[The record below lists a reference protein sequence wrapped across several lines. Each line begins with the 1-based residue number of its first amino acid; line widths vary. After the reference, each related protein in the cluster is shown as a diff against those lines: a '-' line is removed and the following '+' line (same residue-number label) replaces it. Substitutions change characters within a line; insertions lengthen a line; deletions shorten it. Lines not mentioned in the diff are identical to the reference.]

1 MKFKFNS
8 IEKKWI
14 QIGAKDIEYL
24 FMFMALGKKKKK
36 KKTLKRNILKKTPL
50 HSSLLVNQLY
60 KFQLERVQRITYE
73 I

>member
-14 QIGAKDIEYL
+14 QIGAEDIEYL
-24 FMFMALGKKKKK
+24 FMIMALEK

-50 HSSLLVNQLY
+50 RSSLLVNQLH
-60 KFQLERVQRITYE
+60 KFQFERVQRITYE
-73 I
+73 T